1 MKSVFKDL
9 TYILL
14 GISFAPGAKRGPDMI
29 YMKYLLAKTGMFPKW
44 TPQVSDVLCAAF
56 RAHEVKLVTTKHGRE
71 YYYIMPMTH
80 NTQQAYEMVRM
91 FRANGVILHPR
102 WDGENKRF
110 VFRVRNRGQRFM
122 HNVMRVNENA
132 NNFQDVMAEYRA
144 RELKKTWFKQM
155 FGKFE
160 PER

>member
-9 TYILL
+9 TYILT

-44 TPQVSDVLCAAF
+44 EPQVSDVLCAAF
-56 RAHEVKLVTTKHGRE
+56 RAHEIKLVTNKHGRE
-71 YYYIMPMTH
+71 YYYVMPMTH

-91 FRANGVILHPR
+91 FRANGVILRPCH
-102 WDGENKRF
+102 DKENNRF